1 MDPNALPTNWTAL
14 ISQLGFPIVVCLW
27 FMWRDYK
34 FLSTLATVLT
44 GIQLEITKL
53 NELLDRVLT
62 EKK

>member
-1 MDPNALPTNWTAL
+1 MNDSYNWGQL

-34 FLSTLATVLT
+34 FLSTLATVMT
-44 GIQLEITKL
+44 GIQVEITKL

-62 EKK
+62 DKK